1 MRVKITTTTNTI
13 KIQDKTKNEN
23 LKPET
28 RIPFIVW
35 LIILDNEFEFQSRIA
50 NSAHYINQLIMK
62 LQKHSFMEKKH

>member
-1 MRVKITTTTNTI
+1 MRVKIIIITTTNTT
-13 KIQDKTKNEN
+13 KIQDKNKNENEN

-50 NSAHYINQLIMK
+50 NS
-62 LQKHSFMEKKH
+62 S